1 MSVKTM
7 LIVLPA
13 ALLAG
18 CTWVKLTDA
27 GAGVAQAA
35 PDQITGCRLVGN
47 VSATTRDRVV
57 LQRGRGKVAEE
68 LIVLARNEAA
78 TLGGDTI
85 VPAGP
90 MAEGHQNFDVY
101 RCNDG

>member
-1 MSVKTM
+1 VRAGIK
-7 LIVLPA
+7 VL
-13 ALLAG
+13 ALTLPLCA

-27 GAGVAQAA
+27 GAGVEQAT
-35 PDQITGCRLVGN
+35 PNQIADCRLIGN
-47 VSATTRDRVV
+47 VSATTQDRVV

-90 MAEGHQNFDVY
+90 MGEGHQNFNVY
-101 RCNDG
+101 RCDGN